1 MRPGDTI
8 AIEFQVVDID
18 SDGRV
23 QVHNSILNKSMDK
36 LTWIDPDIIR
46 RSEKEIRKEAMEQMY
61 EVIKYLVKS
70 RNDGGAD
77 IDDFISIFG
86 CTIPG
91 NDEFSEYTADGFY
104 NKVSEYMAIHSFN
117 VGDLVYTH
125 DDVDEPGVITRI
137 DNSGW
142 LSVLWYDG
150 SCGDHEYQN
159 LKKYTNTKKFNK
171 IFELLSEM
179 MQEVKK

>member
-18 SDGRV
+18 SDGR
-23 QVHNSILNKSMDK
+23 ILVNNKCMDRI
-36 LTWIDPDIIR
+36 TWIDPDIIR
-46 RSEKEIRKEAMEQMY
+46 RSEKEIRKEAMDQMY
-61 EVIKYLVKS
+61 EVIKYLLKHEA
-70 RNDGGAD
+70 DGGAGV
-77 IDDFISIFG
+77 DDFVAMFG
-86 CTIPG
+86 VASPG
-91 NDEFSEYTADGFY
+91 VEELSDYTADEFY

-117 VGDLVYTH
+117 VGDLVYTD
-125 DDVDEPGVITRI
+125 DDVDEPGVITRV
-137 DNSGW
+137 NKSGW

-150 SCGDHEYQN
+150 SCGDHKYQG

-171 IFELLSEM
+171 FFELLSEM